1 MKNLSENWISEG
13 WADFEYKKYLL
24 LAYLKEV
31 EAEFKSVKLYPPLAE
46 LIRHHQKLENLNK
59 NRHQLKD
66 AFPREIQSVN
76 FKKAAIIYK
85 NKTEEGEVMK
95 HLGEIITYALP
106 QIKKQIEEGKSIY
119 DFIENQL
126 EIEPVGLS
134 AIYQKE
140 GYALVSNGCSKD
152 ILVYR
157 YKIDLFQN
165 SLDKYRGI
173 ALEFIAAFKRSL
185 TNTCHRIKL
194 DLIKN
199 FTDLPNPSTWRIY
212 SKHDVPLQE
221 SLLPI
226 SKRLLLRNIVIK

>member
-1 MKNLSENWISEG
+1 MGKLSDNWISEG
-13 WADFEYKKYLL
+13 WVDFEYKKYLL
-24 LAYLKEV
+24 LACLQDV
-31 EAEFKSVKLYPPLAE
+31 EKDFKSVKLYPPLAE
-46 LIRHHQKLENLNK
+46 LIHHYQKLENLDKTRNE
-59 NRHQLKD
+59 LKSG
-66 AFPREIQSVN
+66 FPKEVDKVDL
-76 FKKAAIIYK
+76 KKLTITYK
-85 NKTEEGEVMK
+85 DKTNEDEVMK
-95 HLGEIITYALP
+95 QMGEIISYALP

-119 DFIENQL
+119 EFIEGQL

-134 AIYQKE
+134 ALYQKE
-140 GYALVSNGCSKD
+140 GYALVSNGNSKD

-173 ALEFIAAFKRSL
+173 VLRFVAAFRKSL
-185 TNTCHRIKL
+185 SNTCNRIKL

-212 SKHDVPLQE
+212 SKQDVPLQE

-226 SKRLLLRNIVIK
+226 SKRLLLRNISV